1 MQKPV
6 MLMSILMVELEG
18 DVKMGGFWVLLGA
31 ENEDWD
37 YVIE

>member
-1 MQKPV
+1 

-31 ENEDWD
+31 ENED
-37 YVIE
+37 